1 VPQSNRIRRTF
12 ALTAMLAAVAFGTV
26 PRALAVD
33 APDVVRT
40 QTGLVHGA
48 LTDVLAFKGIPY
60 AAPPVGPLRWRAP
73 QAPAAWNGVRE
84 ATSFGPACMQP
95 GAAYTKSEDCLTL
108 NVWAP
113 RDAHSRPVMVWFHG
127 GGLVVGCSC
136 DAALDGAAL
145 ARRGVVVVTL
155 NYRLGIFGFLAHP
168 GLSAESPQHVSGN
181 YGLRDQVAA
190 LRWVK
195 ENIAAFGGDPQRVT
209 IFGQSSGA
217 EAVAELLIV
226 PAARGLAARAIMES
240 APIMR
245 PSRLEFSLAQA
256 EQDGLH
262 YGDLATLR
270 ADSPAALLALVP
282 PVDPETRAATA
293 RGLHPVRD
301 GVILPNDEYTAYT
314 TEQVAPIP
322 VIIGNNTD
330 EASFYLRN
338 VPVKTL
344 AAYRPY
350 LEARFGAQAA
360 EAERLYPA
368 TDDASANHAQAQI
381 ASDTSVM
388 WGVRELARQMSK
400 VAPVYKYVF
409 SHATNGVAPMHTSE
423 IPYVFGNEVDGTNN
437 KTRAFT
443 AGDRAV
449 SDAMQ
454 SAWINFA
461 TTGNPNGAGVP
472 IAWPRFDAQ
481 TQRYL
486 EFGDQPAI
494 GADWHAAQ
502 LDFLGRTLRQI

>member
-1 VPQSNRIRRTF
+1 MPQFTRRSTF
-12 ALTAMLAAVAFGTV
+12 ALTATLAAVALG
-26 PRALAVD
+26 ALPQASAVD
-33 APDVVRT
+33 APDVART
-40 QTGLVHGA
+40 QAGLVHGV
-48 LTDVLAFKGIPY
+48 LTDVVAFKGIPY
-60 AAPPVGPLRWRAP
+60 AAPPVGPLRWRPP
-73 QAPAAWNGVRE
+73 QPPAAWSGVRE

-95 GAAYTKSEDCLTL
+95 GPAYAKSEDCLTV

-113 RDAHSRPVMVWFHG
+113 RGAHGRPVMVWYYG

-136 DAALDGAAL
+136 DAALDGGAL
-145 ARRGVVVVTL
+145 ARRGIVVVTL

-181 YGLRDQVAA
+181 YGLRDQVTA
-190 LRWVK
+190 LQWVK
-195 ENIAAFGGDPQRVT
+195 DNIAAFGGDPQRVT

-226 PAARGLAARAIMES
+226 PAARGLAERAIMES

-245 PSRLEFSLAQA
+245 PSRLEFTLAQA
-256 EQDGLH
+256 ERDGLR
-262 YGDLATLR
+262 YGDLAALR
-270 ADSPAALLALVP
+270 ADSPEALLALVP
-282 PVDPETRAATA
+282 PVDPETRAVTA

-314 TEQVAPIP
+314 TGQVARIP

-330 EASFYLRN
+330 EPSFYLRN
-338 VPVKTL
+338 MPVKTL

-350 LEARFGAQAA
+350 LQARFGAQAA
-360 EAERLYPA
+360 AAEALYPA
-368 TDDASANHAQAQI
+368 TDDASANHAQAEI

-400 VAPVYKYVF
+400 ISPVYKYVF
-409 SHATNGVAPMHTSE
+409 SHASNGVAPMHTSE

-437 KTRAFT
+437 KPPTFSA
-443 AGDRAV
+443 ADRMV
-449 SDAMQ
+449 SDMMQ

-461 TTGNPNGAGVP
+461 TTGDPNGPGVP
-472 IAWPRFDAQ
+472 IAWPRFVQ

-486 EFGDQPAI
+486 EFGDQPSI
-494 GADWHAAQ
+494 GADWNAAK
-502 LDFLGRTLRQI
+502 LDFIGRMLRHT